1 MEATLINKM
10 ATLITPLTTAVP
22 SDPDSTSKYKDML
35 PLGSLAPAKSKYS
48 AAAALYYYI
57 LCVSQIRC
65 QK

>member
-1 MEATLINKM
+1 MEVTLINKM

-48 AAAALYYYI
+48 AAAALYY
-57 LCVSQIRC
+57 
-65 QK
+65 